1 MKITRRQ
8 LKRIIKEEKAKVL
21 KEWFSDEHDPETGER
36 DEYVPNNMD
45 QENAAYEQL
54 ELAFQNARK
63 VLGANL
69 LLQRLEDFIET
80 IETQGS

>member
-1 MKITRRQ
+1 MKITKRQ
-8 LKRIIKEEKAKVL
+8 LKRIIREEKSRLL

-36 DEYVPNNMD
+36 DEYAPNKMG

-54 ELAFQNARK
+54 ESAFQNARK

-80 IETQGS
+80 IETQGA